1 MLKNYKLVLDFF
13 LISKGNLLILILKK
27 IINQKHRNN
36 IKLFHNYE
44 FNIFNKLFVVNI
56 IYKL

>member
-36 IKLFHNYE
+36 IQLFHNYE

>member
-1 MLKNYKLVLDFF
+1 MLKNYKLMLDFF

-36 IKLFHNYE
+36 IQLFHNYE